1 MTSEDVTPYPPSCGP
16 ATELHKDDDT
26 SDQEVFKNELEE
38 GENSGG
44 LWGGTVGGTFEG
56 KNYFLFLDT
65 RVWYSS
71 KF

>member
-44 LWGGTVGGTFEG
+44 L
-56 KNYFLFLDT
+56 
-65 RVWYSS
+65 
-71 KF
+71 